1 MCRFM
6 KNWKRQSPSSY
17 CFLRYDK
24 LYIDNRLFV
33 WDKERQDVVEQGEV
47 PGGPP
52 AVSRWGHRYRYNI
65 KYLLVPLS
73 PVLCRPGSSAS
84 RVWSRPSSS
93 LTR

>member
-1 MCRFM
+1 M

-33 WDKERQDVVEQGEV
+33 YDKEKGEV
-47 PGGPP
+47 VAGEGGGAGGAGGPP
-52 AVSRWGHRYRYNI
+52 PMS
-65 KYLLVPLS
+65 
-73 PVLCRPGSSAS
+73 RPGSCAS
-84 RVWSRPSSS
+84 RIWSRPSSS

>member
-1 MCRFM
+1 M

-33 WDKERQDVVEQGEV
+33 YDKEKGEVVEGEGGGQGGL
-47 PGGPP
+47 GGPP
-52 AVSRWGHRYRYNI
+52 
-65 KYLLVPLS
+65 PLS
-73 PVLCRPGSSAS
+73 RPGSSAS